1 MLTNG
6 LKLAQEDYVKGLKKS
21 GMTWIGLSMNGGLDD
36 EVYKRF
42 DNGKYA
48 KLKMSTLEIVLRII

>member
-6 LKLAQEDYVKGLKKS
+6 LKLTENYVKGLKKS

-36 EVYKRF
+36 EVYK
-42 DNGKYA
+42 DLIMVN
-48 KLKMSTLEIVLRII
+48 MQN

>member
-6 LKLAQEDYVKGLKKS
+6 LKLNEQLCKSLKKS
-21 GMTWIGLSMNGGLDD
+21 GMNWIGLSMNGGLDD

-48 KLKMSTLEIVLRII
+48 KLKKEH

>member
-48 KLKMSTLEIVLRII
+48 KLKMRH

>member
-21 GMTWIGLSMNGGLDD
+21 GMTWTDHMNALDD

-42 DNGKYA
+42 DNAICETKTG
-48 KLKMSTLEIVLRII
+48 L